1 MSFVFSL
8 TCCSDLLEKV
18 GITSTDCWMMLP
30 LSQHVDISSLGVTM
44 VIVSTEEED
53 CGGTMFVLYLSE
65 PVPPVFDKPCALQR
79 GSKKKKL
86 FTKGK
91 GRENKYLETQ
101 FHREEYGGTPPHA
114 DISALM

>member
-1 MSFVFSL
+1 
-8 TCCSDLLEKV
+8 
-18 GITSTDCWMMLP
+18 MLP
-30 LSQHVDISSLGVTM
+30 LSHHIDISSLGVTM
-44 VIVSTEEED
+44 AIVLTEEED
-53 CGGTMFVLYLSE
+53 CGQTMFGLYLSE

-79 GSKKKKL
+79 DSKKKL

-114 DISALM
+114 DISALI